1 MKRLSAINGKKFESI
16 MDGFTAGACYVVTLE
31 TVEVHI
37 QILIL
42 PLPFHNYSLKGVLFQ
57 C

>member
-1 MKRLSAINGKKFESI
+1 MKRLTAINDKKFESI